1 MIEAEEDSSVN
12 ANLMTVYFLYSK
24 AKMRG
29 STLPVYYKNK
39 IFKTK
44 VINKELKTMKRNSSF
59 TKFEHF
65 IYWTNRL

>member
-44 VINKELKTMKRNSSF
+44 VINKELKTMK
-59 TKFEHF
+59 
-65 IYWTNRL
+65 